1 MARLPLNFMGKLSKT
16 RLSAWHERDSS
27 TGRNGWGSGRDSLD
41 RMLRAREDGPMNK
54 LLLLL
59 LISCT
64 ACTTQAQGPVRA
76 QVKGETSISTAPA
89 ATLADIRRQIGTPTC
104 SNNAQC
110 RSLPVGAMACGGPQS
125 YLPYSTQTSDAN
137 ALRALSERSYAETKA
152 ELTASG
158 AVSTCMLKADPGAVC
173 VAGTCQLGNGAPAN

>member
-1 MARLPLNFMGKLSKT
+1 
-16 RLSAWHERDSS
+16 
-27 TGRNGWGSGRDSLD
+27 
-41 RMLRAREDGPMNK
+41 MNK

-59 LISCT
+59 LISCA

>member
-1 MARLPLNFMGKLSKT
+1 
-16 RLSAWHERDSS
+16 
-27 TGRNGWGSGRDSLD
+27 
-41 RMLRAREDGPMNK
+41 MNK